1 MKTSKTDGSS
11 SALEVKVNST
21 ESPPLGTV
29 SFIHM
34 EDMTP
39 EDAKIIG
46 EHYQAVDSAEVAN
59 QALRLLRELE
69 GPTFG
74 YPIDRFRHSLQ
85 SATRALRNN
94 DSEEMVVAALLHD
107 IGEPIAPWNHSAAAA
122 EILRPYVE
130 ERTYWIVRHH
140 GLFQGYYYFH
150 LDGGDRNARDAFR
163 DHEWF
168 DDCAA
173 FCQEYDQNCFDPSY
187 SELPLGDFETLVTD
201 FFARDLANP
210 GS

>member
-1 MKTSKTDGSS
+1 MSTSIESS
-11 SALEVKVNST
+11 KNTRLIEASPT
-21 ESPPLGTV
+21 ESTPLGTV
-29 SFIHM
+29 SFVHM

-46 EHYQAVDSAEVAN
+46 DHYLSIDSAEVAS

-94 DSEEMVVAALLHD
+94 ESEEMVVAALLHD

-140 GLFQGYYYFH
+140 GLFQGYYYLH
-150 LDGGDRNARDAFR
+150 LEGGDRNARDAYR

-187 SELPLGDFETLVTD
+187 SELPLEDFETLVTE
-201 FFARDLANP
+201 FFARDLAHP